1 MLAHIIMFFRHTLR
15 AMLGILGIQV
25 ILEEDKSSKTDRPNV
40 LVANYTSVLDHFA
53 IDVVI
58 NNIVVSKLK
67 LTYSLLFA
75 CLVII
80 SMKRNVQAV
89 GLLYEK
95 VKIFSCIDKY

>member
-1 MLAHIIMFFRHTLR
+1 MLAHIIIFFRHTLR

-58 NNIVVSKLK
+58 NNIVVSKL
-67 LTYSLLFA
+67 TYSLLLA

-80 SMKRNVQAV
+80 SVKRNVQAV
-89 GLLYEK
+89 GLLYE
-95 VKIFSCIDKY
+95 